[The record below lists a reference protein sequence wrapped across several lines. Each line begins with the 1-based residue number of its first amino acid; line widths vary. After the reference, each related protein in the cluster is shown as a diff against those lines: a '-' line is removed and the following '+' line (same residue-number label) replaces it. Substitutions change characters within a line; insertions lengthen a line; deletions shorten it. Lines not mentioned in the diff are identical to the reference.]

1 MIEKNKNKL
10 KIRESILLKYY
21 KLMNKR
27 KDTKYWKK
35 NG

>member
-10 KIRESILLKYY
+10 NIRESILLKYH

-27 KDTKYWKK
+27 KDTKYWKMDR
-35 NG
+35 